1 MNELLVERLKE
12 ARNNK
17 GLKQQEVADQL
28 GIKANTISNWEKGR
42 TEPDI
47 DTFVKLCRIYQI
59 DCAALLSDVYA
70 FKRISNDI
78 SLVEYE
84 YIKKYRDLDEHGREM
99 VDFTLNKEYE
109 RSKALAEQE
118 KESADNIVEMSSHL
132 DVDAAHPR
140 IDINVSE
147 GTDTSDNDIMDNDDE
162 WK

>member
-1 MNELLVERLKE
+1 MNELLIERLKE

-70 FKRISNDI
+70 FKRVSNDI

-84 YIKKYRDLDEHGREM
+84 YIKKYRLLDEHGIEM

-118 KESADNIVEMSSHL
+118 KESNDNIVEMPSHL
-132 DVDAAHPR
+132 EVNAAHH
-140 IDINVSE
+140 SKGE
-147 GTDTSDNDIMDNDDE
+147 FTDEERQEDE
-162 WK
+162 DMLD

>member
-70 FKRISNDI
+70 FKRVSNDI

-84 YIKKYRDLDEHGREM
+84 YIKKYRNLDSHGQEM
-99 VDFTLNKEYE
+99 VDFTLEKEYE
-109 RSKALAEQE
+109 RSVALKEQLSNIKEFPQTHLDVNAANSRNATAEQE
-118 KESADNIVEMSSHL
+118 YNAN
-132 DVDAAHPR
+132 R
-140 IDINVSE
+140 IMTDDSE
-147 GTDTSDNDIMDNDDE
+147 WE
-162 WK
+162 

>member
-12 ARNNK
+12 ARNSK

-99 VDFTLNKEYE
+99 VDFTLKKEYE
-109 RSKALAEQE
+109 RSKALAESPAE
-118 KESADNIVEMSSHL
+118 ENIIGMDTHIIP
-132 DVDAAHPR
+132 DAASAR
-140 IDINVSE
+140 TDIDVSE
-147 GTDTSDNDIMDNDDE
+147 GTDTSEDDIMDDE
-162 WK
+162 DF

>member
-47 DTFVKLCRIYQI
+47 DTFVTLCRIYQI

-84 YIKKYRDLDEHGREM
+84 YVKKYRDLDDHGREM
-99 VDFTLNKEYE
+99 VDFTLEKEYD
-109 RSKALAEQE
+109 RSKALAEQTD
-118 KESADNIVEMSSHL
+118 DNVVKMAPHL
-132 DVDAAHPR
+132 EVNAAHHS
-140 IDINVSE
+140 N
-147 GTDTSDNDIMDNDDE
+147 GKFTDDE
-162 WK
+162 RREDDDMLD

>member
-78 SLVEYE
+78 SLVEYK

-132 DVDAAHPR
+132 DANAAQAR
-140 IDINVSE
+140 TDIDVPE
-147 GTDTSDNDIMDNDDE
+147 GTDTSENDVMDDKDF
-162 WK
+162 

>member
-17 GLKQQEVADQL
+17 GLKQQEVAGQL

-84 YIKKYRDLDEHGREM
+84 YIKKYRELDPHGREM
-99 VDFTLNKEYE
+99 VDFTLEKEYE
-109 RSKALAEQE
+109 RSKALGEQ
-118 KESADNIVEMSSHL
+118 KEELDNNIVEMPSYL
-132 DVDAAHPR
+132 EVNAAHHSR
-140 IDINVSE
+140 GDF
-147 GTDTSDNDIMDNDDE
+147 TDEERQEDE
-162 WK
+162 DMLD